1 MRKPLVHHPALR
13 RNALGLTHR
22 DYEASMSTLCAGCG
36 HDSITG
42 AIIEAC
48 WRLDLPAHRV
58 AKISGIGCSSKTPT
72 YFLGHS
78 HGFNSVHGRMPS
90 ITTGANLANR
100 DLAYIGVSGD
110 GDTASIGLGQFC
122 HAVRRKLDMTYVVM
136 NNGCYGLTKGQ
147 FSATNDRSSPSKKGE
162 PNPFDAIDLCQ
173 LAISLGAGFVARS
186 FSGDRDQLVPLV
198 MAALRYRGFALL
210 DVISPCVT
218 FNNHPASTKSFDYV
232 RAHNAA
238 VDRIDFV
245 PEAEEITV
253 EYGEGTAVD
262 VAMHDGSLLRLFK
275 VDGSHDPRCAD
286 EALATIRRKAAV
298 GEVATG
304 LLFVNEEQQDLH
316 DVLNT
321 SSRPLTDIP
330 FRELCP
336 GSKALVKINA
346 ALR

>member
-1 MRKPLVHHPALR
+1 
-13 RNALGLTHR
+13 
-22 DYEASMSTLCAGCG
+22 
-36 HDSITG
+36 
-42 AIIEAC
+42 
-48 WRLDLPAHRV
+48 
-58 AKISGIGCSSKTPT
+58 
-72 YFLGHS
+72 
-78 HGFNSVHGRMPS
+78 
-90 ITTGANLANR
+90 
-100 DLAYIGVSGD
+100 
-110 GDTASIGLGQFC
+110 
-122 HAVRRKLDMTYVVM
+122 
-136 NNGCYGLTKGQ
+136 
-147 FSATNDRSSPSKKGE
+147 
-162 PNPFDAIDLCQ
+162 
-173 LAISLGAGFVARS
+173 
-186 FSGDRDQLVPLV
+186 
-198 MAALRYRGFALL
+198 
-210 DVISPCVT
+210 
-218 FNNHPASTKSFDYV
+218 
-232 RAHNAA
+232 

-275 VDGSHDPRCAD
+275 VDGSHDPRSAD